1 MGHESACIFVSDN
14 VADTMDPVQIR
25 LATKEKE

>member
-1 MGHESACIFVSDN
+1 MGHESACISVADI

-25 LATKEKE
+25 LADKEEE